1 MKKNMT
7 IVDGNSR
14 RTYVKPSMTLVELVH
29 TTHLLS
35 GSPVTRNLNIVYDD
49 DEWPVDPVTNQPY
62 KPW

>member
-1 MKKNMT
+1 MKT
-7 IVDGNSR
+7 IITTIDGNSR

-35 GSPVTRNLNIVYDD
+35 GSYTTKNMNIIYDEE
-49 DEWPVDPVTNQPY
+49 EWPVDPDTNQPY